1 MAPASAT
8 AVTTTPD
15 FARNWTV
22 LMDSRARPAGLSS
35 SAPLHFG
42 HFELRRAERQL
53 LCDGR
58 PVPLG
63 ARAFDVLLA
72 LIDRPD
78 RVLSKDDLLDAAWP
92 GLVVEE
98 ANVQVQVSALRKALG
113 AGAVATIPGR
123 GYRFTTPLDAPGAAA
138 VAAPSPSPSP
148 SPAPARDA
156 SDAPQ
161 SPMFG
166 RDDDLAALAAAL
178 AQHRLITVLGPGG
191 IGKTALARAAAEPV
205 RAGSGLAVVWVD
217 LTPVADARQV
227 AGATA
232 QALRIS
238 LRSHDDPLPSLVKAL
253 HSTRALLVLDNAD
266 QVVDGVAPLARALLA
281 GAPGVRLLV
290 TSQAPLHI
298 DGERVFRLEPLAVP
312 EAGTPAREALGYGA
326 VALFVDQAQ
335 AVARRFTLRDDNC
348 DAVVE
353 LCRHLDGIAL
363 AIKLAAARLPLLGLD
378 GLHARLAERFQLLR
392 SEDRGLPTRQ
402 QTLMAALDW
411 SHGLLAPP
419 EQAVFRRLGVFVG
432 GFTLELA
439 TAMLREPGQDEWA
452 VIDQIG
458 ALVERSLVAA
468 DGGDSPRYRLLESA
482 REYALLKLDRAGER
496 HDMQRRHARAVL
508 ALFEHSR
515 DTPWRIA
522 LQRWGSR
529 HGREID
535 NLRAALQWAAQHDPV
550 LAVALIG
557 AGSELFHML
566 GLRQEARR
574 IFAALEPVLQ
584 QAGATHGVP
593 RASAARYWLQ
603 RSMLFMW
610 GTADTSARAMAIHAI
625 DLLRGLDDPIGL
637 YVALGYASST
647 TIGEVGESRRMLDE
661 MARIERAEWPF
672 ALRHV
677 RVVARVAT
685 LELEGRP
692 DAARAVIEAALA
704 EARLA
709 GLEGWVGIDTVF
721 LGANALALGRAED
734 AVRCSGQLLPAHRA
748 ARHPYLL
755 HTLAVQNGGLLLLN
769 RLPEARQVIAEFI
782 EVSRTREWDF
792 LSMQADGCAFLAVL
806 ERRPRAG
813 ARLLGYADRANR
825 LIGARIAASSYVRAQ
840 CGAALAAALA
850 PTVIE
855 ALMVEGALLDEE
867 GVCALTLARDD
878 A

>member
-1 MAPASAT
+1 MAQ
-8 AVTTTPD
+8 
-15 FARNWTV
+15 RY
-22 LMDSRARPAGLSS
+22 R
-35 SAPLHFG
+35 FG
-42 HFELRRAERQL
+42 RFDLLPVERQL
-53 LCDGR
+53 LADGR
-58 PVPLG
+58 PVALG

-72 LIDRPD
+72 LIER
-78 RVLSKDDLLDAAWP
+78 RERLVTKGELLDAVWP

-98 ANVQVQVSALRKALG
+98 ANLPVQVSALRRAIG
-113 AGAVATIPGR
+113 PQAIATIPGR
-123 GYRFTTPLDAPGAAA
+123 GYRFALALDDAPP
-138 VAAPSPSPSP
+138 AAPQRPGTVTFQ
-148 SPAPARDA
+148 APPPIGRDA
-156 SDAPQ
+156 
-161 SPMFG
+161 
-166 RDDDLAALAAAL
+166 DLAALDRL
-178 AQHRLITVLGPGG
+178 LRAQRLVTLVGPGG
-191 IGKTALARAAAEPV
+191 VGKSSLAQWLLQRHRSAFEHGVA
-205 RAGSGLAVVWVD
+205 WVD

-232 QALRIS
+232 QALQIS
-238 LRSHDDPLPSLVKAL
+238 LRSHDDPLPSMVMAL
-253 HSTRALLVLDNAD
+253 QSTQVLLVLDNAD
-266 QVVDGVAPLARALLA
+266 QVIDGVAPLARALLA
-281 GAPGVRLLV
+281 GAPGVRMMV
-290 TSQAPLHI
+290 TSQAPLHVQ
-298 DGERVFRLEPLAVP
+298 GERVFRLEPLAVP
-312 EAGTPAREALGYGA
+312 ERGTAAREAVGYGA
-326 VALFVDQAQ
+326 VALFLDQAQ
-335 AVARRFTLRDDNC
+335 AVQRHFALSDDNC
-348 DAVVE
+348 GAVIE

-363 AIKLAAARLPLLGLD
+363 AIKLAAARLPLLGLE
-378 GLHARLAERFQLLR
+378 GLLSRLTERFQLLR
-392 SEDRGLPTRQ
+392 SDDRGLPTRQ
-402 QTLMAALDW
+402 QTLRAALDW
-411 SHGLLAPP
+411 SHALLAPP

-439 TAMLREPGQDEWA
+439 TAMLSEPGQDEWV
-452 VIDQIG
+452 VIDHIG

-468 DGGDSPRYRLLESA
+468 DSGDSPRYRLLESA
-482 REYALLKLDRAGER
+482 REYALLKLDEAGER
-496 HDMQRRHARAVL
+496 QDLQRRHARAVL

-535 NLRAALQWAAQHDPV
+535 NLRTALGWAAAHEPV

-574 IFAALEPVLQ
+574 IFAALEPVLRPSS
-584 QAGATHGVP
+584 ATHGVP

-610 GTADTSARAMAIHAI
+610 GTADASARSMAVQAI

-647 TIGEVGESRRMLDE
+647 SIGEVGESRRMLNE
-661 MARIERAEWPF
+661 MANIERADWPF

-692 DAARAVIEAALA
+692 DAARVAIEAALA
-704 EARLA
+704 EARLT
-709 GLEGWVGIDTVF
+709 GQEGWVGIDTVF

-734 AVRCSGQLLPAHRA
+734 AVHYAGQMLPAHRA

-755 HTLAVQNGGLLLLN
+755 HTLAVQTGGLLLLK
-769 RLPEARQVIAEFI
+769 RVAEARQAIAEFLA
-782 EVSRTREWDF
+782 VSRTREWDF
-792 LSMQADGCAFLAVL
+792 LSMQTDGCAFLAVL

-840 CGAALAAALA
+840 CGAALGALLPPA
-850 PTVIE
+850 TVE
-855 ALMVEGALLDEE
+855 ALMAEGASLDEE

-878 A
+878 L